1 MDYLAGIVT
10 IIGMWFVMKK
20 NRWGFIILVLNE
32 GLWFYVLYQN
42 PNTWGLLLPTFLIT
56 GIHIKAFRD
65 WGKDG
70 QET

>member
-20 NRWGFIILVLNE
+20 NRWGFMIMFMNE
-32 GLWFYVLYQN
+32 GLWIYVLYQN
-42 PNTWGLLLPTFLIT
+42 PNTRGLLIPTLFIT
-56 GIHIKAFRD
+56 FIYIKSFID

-70 QET
+70 TR